1 MAQAI
6 VQSLCRKLRS
16 AITVGD
22 EATGDLQEIMET
34 LEAIHP
40 LLEDAEMRCLC
51 FKDDVPREGS
61 KEIMDTTPEAI
72 QPLLEDAPQQ
82 MEVGKK
88 VRDWLRRVVKA
99 AYDILDELQD
109 TMKPA
114 APARKLTKMIPRGN
128 APEKKNIMAG
138 KMEKIKEEV
147 CKLRVDMDEFN
158 LMSSDSHASIEPPV
172 TDITEVEE
180 PMIIGRDKH
189 IQSIMERIFV
199 KEGQYIM
206 VDIDGQHGSGKTTL
220 ARMVFNHS
228 RFKDYSRVWIQCSD
242 DFRLQD
248 MGKYIISQLSG
259 EDINGGSNDDME
271 YVRKRLHQLLDTSIK
286 VLVVLDGMF
295 PLSWDDCEELDG
307 MLSEGDNRSEV
318 ILLTTGGLPRCNVFE
333 ECNALSDD
341 MCWTIIKQRSHFEG
355 R

>member
-1 MAQAI
+1 TD
-6 VQSLCRKLRS
+6 SL
-16 AITVGD
+16 
-22 EATGDLQEIMET
+22 Q
-34 LEAIHP
+34 
-40 LLEDAEMRCLC
+40 
-51 FKDDVPREGS
+51 
-61 KEIMDTTPEAI
+61 
-72 QPLLEDAPQQ
+72 
-82 MEVGKK
+82 
-88 VRDWLRRVVKA
+88 
-99 AYDILDELQD
+99 
-109 TMKPA
+109 
-114 APARKLTKMIPRGN
+114 LTKMIPRGN